1 MAKRRPKLGAFPGK
15 NGVIF
20 RVWAPFAEQ
29 VFVTGSFNNWGR
41 AQMEPDNGYW
51 TAEIEGAEPGN
62 EYKYILIKDGN
73 ELYKNDPRSLQ
84 LTMTFGNS
92 VVVDPEF
99 DWQGDDFKAP
109 NMNEQVIYE
118 MHIGTFNRADSATPG
133 TFDDA
138 IEKLDY
144 LKDLGVN
151 MVELMPVNPMPGS
164 RGWGYSPN
172 YIYAVE
178 TLYGGRRGLLEF
190 VREAHKRGIG
200 VVLDVVYNHF
210 GPDGL
215 DMWRFDGWGEND
227 KGGIYFYNDW
237 RSTTPWGET
246 RPDFG
251 RLEVQDYILDNAA
264 MWMADFHLDG
274 LRLDS
279 TIYIRNVKGFDNN
292 PENDIPEAWSLL
304 QRITEL
310 TRKINP
316 RALTVA
322 EDSGGNSYITEAVGF
337 GGAGF
342 SSQWELGL
350 PHALRSALQS
360 LNDSDRNLNELAEQ
374 LIRRFNEDVFKRV
387 VFADSHDTAA
397 NGGAR
402 LSEQIAPGRSTNVYA
417 RKRNLLA
424 SVVILTAPGIPML
437 FQGHEFN
444 EGGSFND
451 WEVLDWEQAEKLKSL
466 VQAHKH
472 LIALRKNSYKN
483 TRGLTGQSIK
493 ILHMDNNN
501 QVLAYHRWM
510 DGGAGDDV
518 IVVINFSNHTLKDYS
533 LPLPIGG
540 EWTVR
545 FNSSWKGYGS
555 DFKEVDIDT
564 VNVADGTGV
573 VELAPYSALILSQDK
588 A

>member
-1 MAKRRPKLGAFPGK
+1 M
-15 NGVIF
+15 IF

-402 LSEQIAPGRSTNVYA
+402 LSEQIAPGRSTDVYA